1 MTPDETLVDN
11 PERQRIRTDLNA
23 TLFVEAAAGTG
34 KTSELIARIVAL
46 LCTGRTVA
54 GEPVSLADIVALTFT
69 EKAAGEMKLR
79 LRGEIET
86 ERARGT
92 ADVRARLDKALE
104 SLELARI
111 GTIHA
116 FCGDVLRERPIEAGV
131 DPLFEVVDETAASA
145 LLDRAF
151 DEWFDRVLADP
162 PEGIRRLLRRRPRD
176 REGQTPREA
185 LRAAAGVLVEHRDF
199 PTAWRRDRAERQALI
214 DRTLQRLG
222 EVAGLADRAS
232 WSGDYLAQS
241 LAEIARFVREN
252 ALRESVRGRDYD
264 ALEAELRDVLRWRS
278 WRWRGSP
285 HRPYGPELPRADVL
299 AQRDGVHAEVQR
311 VCEQLDGDLAPLLRE
326 ELRPVVAAYETLKHR
341 SGKLDFIDLLLCT
354 RDLIVRDGQVRTK
367 LQERFT
373 HYFVD
378 EFQDTDPLQAEI
390 LLLLASQDPAETD
403 WERVRP
409 VPGKLF
415 VVGDPKQSIYRFR
428 RADVAIYEKVKRQLA
443 GRGADVLQLRTSFRS
458 VPSLQAAVNA
468 AFAPLMQECPDG
480 SQAGYVPLEPIRDEV
495 SGQPSLVALPVPRP
509 YTDYGNRAQIEYQRI
524 EESLP
529 DAVGAFIEWLIRH
542 SGWTVTERDK
552 PTERMRLQPRHVCV
566 LFRRLK
572 RFRDDMTRLYVRAL
586 EVRQIP
592 HVLVGGRSFHDR
604 EEVLAIRNALHAIE
618 WPDDEL
624 RVFATLRGPLLALGD
639 DVLLAY
645 RQKFRSLHPMRRH
658 EPAELSPADAEVAA
672 ALAIL
677 GQLHVGRNRR
687 PIAETI
693 ARLLAAV
700 RAHAGLAIWPT
711 GEQALANCL
720 RVLDLARRFERGGA
734 VSFRAFVEC
743 MEAEADSG
751 TVEEAPAVEE
761 GTEGVRIMSVHRAK
775 GLEFPVVVLADPTCN
790 AVREPPTRHVDAAR
804 RLWLEPLCGCAP
816 PELREAYTDELQRDR
831 AEAVRLVYVAATRA
845 RDVLVVPVIGDKDG
859 TDDGGW
865 LAALNPSLY
874 PAPAARRSPQPAPA
888 CPRFGNDSV
897 LTRPQA
903 VQHLAGEAVAPGC
916 HLSQAGTHHVVWWD
930 PHVLELDREQSV
942 GLRQQRIL
950 EADEGGATSDAGAQ
964 AHQRWQA
971 EHRER
976 LTRGAIESVRLI
988 TVTDLAERVGTAPA
1002 ADAIDL
1008 LELVADRRM
1017 RPHGKRF
1024 GALVH
1029 ATLAIVDLDAD
1040 QGTIESTAAAQ
1051 ARLLGA
1057 TADEVQAAVTVVA
1070 AALAHPLMQRAQA
1083 AAQRGACRRETS
1095 ITLRQPDGT
1104 IVEGVVD
1111 LAFREDDAWTVV
1123 DFKTDRE
1130 LGKDVDAYRRQVGLY
1145 AAAITAATGKPA
1157 TAVLFR
1163 L

>member
-1 MTPDETLVDN
+1 VTSDETLADHD
-11 PERQRIRTDLNA
+11 ERQRIRTELGT

-46 LCTGRTVA
+46 LCSGHTA
-54 GEPVSLADIVALTFT
+54 DNEPATLERIVAVTFT

-86 ERARGT
+86 QRANGS
-92 ADVRARLDKALE
+92 ADVRARLDHALAH
-104 SLELARI
+104 LELARI

-116 FCGDVLRERPIEAGV
+116 FCGDVLHERPIEAGV
-131 DPLFEVVDETAASA
+131 DPLFEVVDEAVASS

-151 DEWFDRVLADP
+151 DQWFEQVLADP
-162 PEGIRRLLRRRPRD
+162 PEGVRRMLRRRPRD

-199 PTAWRRDRAERQALI
+199 PAAWRRDSVDRQTLIDQALGWLA
-214 DRTLQRLG
+214 DL
-222 EVAGLADRAS
+222 AALADRAAS
-232 WSGDYLAQS
+232 SADYLAQNI
-241 LAEIARFVREN
+241 AEIARFVHEN

-264 ALEAELRDVLRWRS
+264 ALEAELRDLLRWRS

-285 HRPYGPELPRADVL
+285 YRPYGPDLPRADVL
-299 AQRDGVHAEVQR
+299 ARRDRLHADVKGL
-311 VCEQLDGDLAPLLRE
+311 CEQLDGDLAPLLRE
-326 ELRPVVAAYETLKHR
+326 ELRPVVAAYEALKHR

-354 RDLIVRDGQVRTK
+354 RDLIVRDREVRRT
-367 LQERFT
+367 LQARFT

-390 LLLLASQDPAETD
+390 LLLLASRNTEETN
-403 WERVRP
+403 WEQVQP

-428 RADVAIYEKVKRQLA
+428 RADVAVYERVKRQLA
-443 GRGADVLQLRTSFRS
+443 GHGAQVLQLRTSFRS
-458 VPSLQAAVNA
+458 VPALQDAVNA
-468 AFAPLMQECPDG
+468 AFAPRMQECEDG
-480 SQAGYVPLEPIRDEV
+480 SQAAYVALRPHRAEV
-495 SGQPSLVALPVPRP
+495 QTQPSIVALPVPRP
-509 YTDYGNRAQIEYQRI
+509 YSDYGNRAVIENQRI

-529 DAVGAFIEWLIRH
+529 DAVGAFIDWLVRR

-552 PTERMRLQPRHVCV
+552 PNERVPLQPRHVCV

-604 EEVLAIRNALHAIE
+604 EEVLALRNALNAIE

-624 RVFATLRGPLLALGD
+624 RVFATLRGPLFALGD

-645 RQKFRSLHPMRRH
+645 RQKFHSVHPMRRH
-658 EPAELSPADAEVAA
+658 DATELSDTDGEVAA
-672 ALAIL
+672 ALAVL
-677 GQLHVGRNRR
+677 GHLHVGRNRR

-693 ARLLAAV
+693 ERLLTEV
-700 RAHAGLAIWPT
+700 RAHAGIAIWPT

-734 VSFRAFVEC
+734 VSFRAFVEW
-743 MEAEADSG
+743 MEEEVDSG

-790 AVREPPTRHVDAAR
+790 AVREPPTRHVDATR
-804 RLWLEPLCGCAP
+804 GVWLEPLCGCAP
-816 PELREAYTDELQRDR
+816 PELREAYAEELRRDR
-831 AEAVRLVYVAATRA
+831 AEAVRLLYVAATRA
-845 RDVLVVPVIGDKDG
+845 RDLLVVPVVGDQDG
-859 TDDGGW
+859 TDESGW
-865 LAALNPSLY
+865 LTALNPSVY
-874 PAPAARRSPQPAPA
+874 PVPQARRAPQAA
-888 CPRFGNDSV
+888 AGCPPFGRDSV
-897 LTRPQA
+897 LARPRA
-903 VQHLAGEAVAPGC
+903 VHDLADSAVAPGC
-916 HLSQAGTHHVVWWD
+916 HTAQTGTHTVVWWD
-930 PHVLELDREQSV
+930 PHTLELDREQTV

-950 EADEGGATSDAGAQ
+950 EADENHTASDAGER
-964 AHQRWQA
+964 AHRQWQQ
-971 EHRER
+971 ERRER
-976 LTRGAIESVRLI
+976 LAGGSVETIRI
-988 TVTDLAERVGTAPA
+988 RTVTELAAQHGDDA
-1002 ADAIDL
+1002 AVPSEIV
-1008 LELVADRRM
+1008 ELSVDRYS
-1017 RPHGKRF
+1017 RPHGPRF

-1029 ATLAIVDLDAD
+1029 ATLALVDLSAD
-1040 QGTIESTAAAQ
+1040 MAAVEASTAAQ

-1057 TADEVQAAVTVVA
+1057 PAEEVRAAAAVVRAT
-1070 AALAHPLMQRAQA
+1070 LAHPLMQRARVA
-1083 AAQRGACRRETS
+1083 MEGGACRRETP
-1095 ITLRQPDGT
+1095 ITLRQTDGT
-1104 IVEGVVD
+1104 LIEGVVD
-1111 LAFREDDAWTVV
+1111 LAFAEADGWTVV

-1130 LGKDVDAYRRQVGLY
+1130 LDNAVDAYRRQIALY
-1145 AAAITAATGKPA
+1145 ATAIQRATGQPTRA
-1157 TAVLFR
+1157 LLFR